1 MRVPDCKSWEPER
14 GSQFSCCQAPIFK
27 ALLAVRLEQKYEPTI
42 LEHTGR
48 SGVELTRILAI
59 TRLSLG
65 HRQQF
70 AGNKP
75 KPTKDRALYG
85 MSKGTAVKSEA
96 QAGFG
101 RRVSPDWAGSFFL
114 HDSPRPKEKNTGL
127 WRRSVFGVSRAPS
140 ATLDGR
146 VLLSCPGHQG
156 PGAHA
161 TRSEASHLGSALTI
175 CARGI
180 TFDEERKQ
188 NAYFLDTFCR
198 KTFVLQWWAGI
209 TS

>member
-1 MRVPDCKSWEPER
+1 MTKYNLWAIHNLIHFQQL
-14 GSQFSCCQAPIFK
+14 G
-27 ALLAVRLEQKYEPTI
+27 AVRLEQKHEPTI

-48 SGVELTRILAI
+48 SGIKLTRILAI

-146 VLLSCPGHQG
+146 VLLPG
-156 PGAHA
+156 PSGAWSPCDKV
-161 TRSEASHLGSALTI
+161 RGQPLGLRAHGL
-175 CARGI
+175 C
-180 TFDEERKQ
+180 ER
-188 NAYFLDTFCR
+188 DHVR
-198 KTFVLQWWAGI
+198 
-209 TS
+209 